1 MTDISFGTKKDN
13 KKNKNNEINKPNFW
27 TEEEDKILKEKAEEF
42 NYKNWNSIANYIPGR
57 TSIQCSARYR
67 RIRPGLVKGAWDKD
81 EDNKLLSLY
90 EKYGKNWAAISKE
103 MPHRTGKQI
112 RDRFLNSLD
121 SKFER
126 GKFTEEEDQ
135 TIIKYYKIYGNSWA
149 KIAKKLKTRT
159 GDMVKNRFYSSLKKT
174 IFKNKNFLKR
184 KRERTTVQKSKNKIV
199 EKNNTENSYK
209 NIFIENKEYS
219 NGIVR
224 AIKYEKI
231 QKEQKEKHL
240 QKEKKEK
247 YNHNEENEQK
257 EQNDRKRKNY
267 TEEQNK
273 LNDELIDKNIQ
284 EKKNEQREFCQNLN
298 FLDAIKAPES
308 DEINNQKN
316 KMSSTNNNSYYSYNS
331 SIEIENKNHNN
342 IIKNNL
348 LNNNVGFNENLNSR
362 QIINNSENENKL
374 VNDNNIV
381 FNLEDKLKK
390 NQISNYSEF
399 NENFGINSDLLIELN
414 DNINNNFIP
423 LNQKDEVDERL
434 EKLKNFP
441 RHELEYKQNL
451 KEQLDII
458 FDLEN
463 IINQKLF
470 SIQKEIENI

>member
-273 LNDELIDKNIQ
+273 
-284 EKKNEQREFCQNLN
+284 
-298 FLDAIKAPES
+298 
-308 DEINNQKN
+308 
-316 KMSSTNNNSYYSYNS
+316 
-331 SIEIENKNHNN
+331 
-342 IIKNNL
+342 
-348 LNNNVGFNENLNSR
+348 
-362 QIINNSENENKL
+362 
-374 VNDNNIV
+374 VND
-381 FNLEDKLKK
+381 
-390 NQISNYSEF
+390 
-399 NENFGINSDLLIELN
+399 
-414 DNINNNFIP
+414 
-423 LNQKDEVDERL
+423 
-434 EKLKNFP
+434 
-441 RHELEYKQNL
+441 
-451 KEQLDII
+451 
-458 FDLEN
+458 
-463 IINQKLF
+463 
-470 SIQKEIENI
+470 